1 MARKVYV
8 NVTTRLILDMDE
20 GIPVDEVISEMDYNF
35 VSKTEGVDIVD
46 TEIQDYEVI
55 DSK

>member
-8 NVTTRLILDMDE
+8 NVSVRLIIEVEE
-20 GIPVDEVISEMDYNF
+20 GIEIDEVISEMDYNF
-35 VSKTEGVDIVD
+35 TSNTDDADITD
-46 TEIQDYEVI
+46 TEIREHEIV